1 MERISQKQTDD
12 FFSRQLDSWPDV
24 ATRFKELGQALTK
37 RISIDGLDV
46 TVQYNPARIRSS
58 AAKTDKK
65 SIASRPCFL
74 CDGNRP
80 AQQASLPCHVAGYKI
95 LVNPFPICRFHLT
108 IPSCHCDQ
116 LIKSRIA
123 DMAEFADSLD
133 CSVIFYNGPRCGAS
147 APDYFHFQAVRRDE
161 LPIVKC
167 IEEDRE
173 LPFGVIVISGRE
185 RIISDFGIIMN
196 LLPEEDT
203 EDEPK
208 INLLC
213 YKSTSGELKLVIIP
227 RRAHR
232 PTFYGDGEG
241 QMLVS
246 PASIDLAGIM
256 VAARR
261 EDFDSFSSESLRRL
275 YAELCYTQQEV
286 DAMIHAPEIAVGIM
300 EEESIRISAEA
311 ANGALTVHNVTI
323 GKNFHWQRKE
333 DQQFLGSVE
342 TVITPDNKIALINHI
357 DVETYLKSVISS
369 EMSAQASLELLKAHA
384 VISSSW
390 VLKQK
395 ENRLRS
401 SKGKA
406 VDKSQCGCG
415 KAPDRCDKTDYDCEE
430 FIKWYDHEDHT
441 LYDVCADDHCQRY
454 QGMTRQTTATVD
466 RAVDATRGEVLTFN
480 GELCDARFS
489 KCCGGAMEIF
499 ANCWADEDHPYLA
512 ARADN
517 RDQVDAEPSEI
528 LLPDLTDE
536 ASAGKWI
543 EGRPDAF
550 CNTNDNGILA
560 QVLNNYDME
569 TSDFYRWHVE
579 YDGKELGELI
589 FRKSGNDLGI
599 ITSMTPLE
607 RGKSGRIVRL
617 LIEGSKRKM
626 VVGKELEI
634 RRWLSPTHLYSSA
647 FTIEKIDDMPH
658 SRFILHGA
666 GWGHGVGLCQIGAAV
681 MGAKGYTYRQIL
693 AHYYPGAEI
702 TRRYL

>member
-12 FFSRQLDSWPDV
+12 FFSRQLDGWPDV
-24 ATRFKELGQALTK
+24 ATRFEELGQALTK
-37 RISIDGLDV
+37 RIAIDGLDV

-80 AQQASLPCHVAGYKI
+80 AQQASLPCHVDGYKI
-95 LVNPFPICRFHLT
+95 LVNPFPICHFHLT

-116 LIKSRIA
+116 LIKGRIA

-147 APDYFHFQAVRRDE
+147 APDHFHFQAVRRDE

-275 YAELCYTQQEV
+275 YTELCYTQQEV

-311 ANGALTVHNVTI
+311 ANGALTVHDVTI

-369 EMSAQASLELLKAHA
+369 EMSAKASLELLKAHA
-384 VISSSW
+384 VISRSW

-395 ENRLRS
+395 ENRLK

-415 KAPDRCDKTDYDCEE
+415 KAPDRCDKTDGDCEE

-454 QGMTRQTTATVD
+454 QGMTRQTTTTVD

-550 CNTNDNGILA
+550 CNTTDNGILA
-560 QVLNNYDME
+560 QILNNYDME

-589 FRKSGNDLGI
+589 FRKSGYDLGI

-617 LIEGSKRKM
+617 LIEGNKLKM

-647 FTIEKIDDMPH
+647 FTIEKSDDMPH

>member
-12 FFSRQLDSWPDV
+12 FFNRQLSDWPDV
-24 ATRFKELGQALTK
+24 AARFEELGQALTK
-37 RISIDGLDV
+37 RIAIDGLDV
-46 TVQYNPARIRSS
+46 TVQFNPARIRSS

-74 CDGNRP
+74 CDENRP
-80 AQQASLPCHVAGYKI
+80 AEQASLPCHADGYKI

-108 IPSCHCDQ
+108 IPSRHCDQ
-116 LIKSRIA
+116 RIEGRIA
-123 DMAEFADSLD
+123 DMLEFADMLD
-133 CSVIFYNGPRCGAS
+133 GSVIFYNGPRCGAS
-147 APDYFHFQAVRRDE
+147 APDHFHFQAVRRDE
-161 LPIVKC
+161 LSLVRS
-167 IEEDRE
+167 IEDGRE
-173 LPFGVIVISGRE
+173 LPFGVIVLNGRE
-185 RIISDFGIIMN
+185 RIISDFSIVMR
-196 LLPEEDT
+196 LLPKEDT
-203 EDEPK
+203 DDEPK

-213 YKSTSGELKLVIIP
+213 YKSAPGELKLVIIP

-232 PTFYGDGEG
+232 PSFYGDGEG

-256 VAARR
+256 VAPRR
-261 EDFDSFSSESLRRL
+261 EDFEAFSAESLRRI
-275 YAELCYTQQEV
+275 YAELCYTRQEV
-286 DAMIHAPEIAVGIM
+286 DDMVGAPEIAVGIM
-300 EEESIRISAEA
+300 EEESIRLSAGT
-311 ANGALTVHNVTI
+311 ANGVMTVHGVTI

-333 DQQFLGSVE
+333 NQQFLGSVE
-342 TVITPDNKIALINHI
+342 TIITPDNKIALINHI

-369 EMSAQASLELLKAHA
+369 EMSARASIELLKAHA
-384 VISSSW
+384 VISRSW

-395 ENRLRS
+395 ENRL
-401 SKGKA
+401 KPK
-406 VDKSQCGCG
+406 VDKCQCGN
-415 KAPDRCDKTDYDCEE
+415 ASDRYGGTGGDGEE

-454 QGMTRQTTATVD
+454 QGVTRQTTASVD

-489 KCCGGAMEIF
+489 KCCGGAMELF
-499 ANCWADEDHPYLA
+499 ANCWGDETHPYLA

-517 RDQVDAEPSEI
+517 RIQADDDPSTP
-528 LLPDLTDE
+528 LLPDLTGE
-536 ASAGKWI
+536 ANAREWI

-550 CNTNDNGILA
+550 CNTTDNGILA
-560 QVLNNYDME
+560 QILNNYDRE
-569 TSDFYRWHVE
+569 TTDFYRWRVE
-579 YDGKELGELI
+579 YDGRELGELI
-589 FRKSGNDLGI
+589 LRKSGIDLGI

-607 RGKSGRIVRL
+607 RGTSGRIVRL
-617 LIEGSKRKM
+617 LIEGSKRKII
-626 VVGKELEI
+626 VGKELEI

-647 FTIEKIDDMPH
+647 FTIEKIDGDPQP
-658 SRFILHGA
+658 RFLLHGA

-681 MGAKGYTYRQIL
+681 MGAKGYSYRQIL